1 MPPVRREFVQQIT
14 VSTEGRG
21 TVYPAEKSN
30 QFKPFRDTRLTP
42 GPVTDG
48 AGGTGGDEAPTSR
61 SQARLRAAGS
71 HRGRFFGESPDNR
84 AGPGPGLLPLRAAPT
99 RHPPVPGQ
107 PWGGVGSVDAG
118 SGAAFVPGTRPAR
131 TPR

>member
-42 GPVTDG
+42 SPVTDG

-71 HRGRFFGESPDNR
+71 QRGRFFGESPDNR
-84 AGPGPGLLPLRAAPT
+84 AGPGPGLLPLKAAPT

-107 PWGGVGSVDAG
+107 PWSG
-118 SGAAFVPGTRPAR
+118 SGLCAPGTRPAR